1 MIDLNLAAIV
11 GQEGQPLSS
20 KLTPGAIVAPHR
32 GQYGLAVISS
42 NAALQPL
49 QNPLR
54 TSTSLPHAEQVS
66 VHTSWKAD
74 CRIFLPAE
82 RIRFVFLISSCV
94 ISEDGNAKSFS
105 GNSVAM
111 SKRDFSIGTIYLPF
125 RVRMAEYP
133 PSCHLVGS
141 SAPAGRVL
149 FSLMR
154 LKDGCFERNFFIT
167 RSFSSGSNEQ
177 VE

>member
-94 ISEDGNAKSFS
+94 ISEDGSAKSFS

-111 SKRDFSIGTIYLPF
+111 SKRDFSIGIRHDL
-125 RVRMAEYP
+125 
-133 PSCHLVGS
+133 
-141 SAPAGRVL
+141 SAPSGEDGKVSAVVPFGWFIGTGRE
-149 FSLMR
+149 
-154 LKDGCFERNFFIT
+154 DFIFLDKT
-167 RSFSSGSNEQ
+167 EGRMF
-177 VE
+177 